1 MQLRTSIK
9 LLFFL
14 VLIISI
20 TACSLAGN
28 LDKLEEPTAT
38 FTIEPTSAASPTIEA
53 TRTPTSTATAV
64 PPCPTTTLP
73 LPTLSSEYL
82 NLEPE
87 ELIRTYFQLS
97 MEGRFIVAY
106 QLLSKQNHY
115 HRSSI
120 IQYIDN
126 GEQGLQRSIK
136 GEINSIDELEVH
148 YGEGI
153 CRVFFV
159 EYTATPDPIDQ
170 VGTATFQQEVIVV
183 KEDGQWRL
191 LTSGRGGDYEFTCRD
206 YVEGKYP

>member
-1 MQLRTSIK
+1 MHERISIK
-9 LLFFL
+9 LLLFL
-14 VLIISI
+14 VLVVSI
-20 TACSLAGN
+20 TACSLVGN

-38 FTIEPTSAASPTIEA
+38 FSIELTSAASPTFEA
-53 TRTPTSTATAV
+53 TLSPTSTVTAV

-87 ELIRTYFQLS
+87 ELIRTYFHLS
-97 MEGRFIVAY
+97 MDGRFIVAY

-148 YGEGI
+148 YGEGK
-153 CRVFFV
+153 CRAFFV

-170 VGTATFQQEVIVV
+170 VGTATFQQEVIVF